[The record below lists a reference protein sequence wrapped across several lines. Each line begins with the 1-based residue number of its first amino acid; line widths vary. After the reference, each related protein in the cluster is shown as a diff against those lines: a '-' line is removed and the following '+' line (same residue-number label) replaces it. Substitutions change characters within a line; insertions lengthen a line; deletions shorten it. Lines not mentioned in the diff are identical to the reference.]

1 MCLDYFYN
9 VIYSIFDE
17 CVPRKK
23 PSRVRSEY
31 SYPEWFNADIIHKI
45 KRKALLHKQYKK
57 SKSVKAYK
65 EFSDCRAEVKKAISL
80 ALNSYRDRLQANL
93 IDDPKSFWKFVN
105 SSRKDRK
112 SIGLRK
118 NGEELTAEQSVN
130 EFASFFESVYSPKK
144 PKLSLQD
151 AITGAGVGN
160 EAARIEIPQLK
171 LNKDKIKTWSEN
183 NKLQINLSKS
193 YVITFT
199 KAKAPIRYEYKLA
212 GAPLERV
219 QSVRDLGVTV
229 DARYTLETT

>member
-23 PSRVRSEY
+23 PSRVRSKY

-160 EAARIEIPQLK
+160 EAARIQIPQLK
-171 LNKDKIKTWSEN
+171 LSEVRYALRRL
-183 NKLQINLSKS
+183 KSKKS
-193 YVITFT
+193 IGPDIV
-199 KAKAPIRYEYKLA
+199 P
-212 GAPLERV
+212 PL
-219 QSVRDLGVTV
+219 
-229 DARYTLETT
+229 YN